1 MKKFMR
7 GETHYVR
14 YADDFLLTF
23 QYEEDAIT
31 VMRWLKVR
39 LAKFG
44 LEVAEDKTRILPF
57 GKYLNFP
64 KNLHSNTG
72 TGDYFPKKVISS

>member
-1 MKKFMR
+1 MR

-31 VMRWLKVR
+31 VMRWLKV
-39 LAKFG
+39 
-44 LEVAEDKTRILPF
+44 
-57 GKYLNFP
+57 
-64 KNLHSNTG
+64 
-72 TGDYFPKKVISS
+72 